1 MAEVKYRR
9 LLELIQE
16 LMNEK
21 GCDDKEKSAS
31 VLSAAEDY
39 GDEAV
44 DAINRFVSNFPA

>member
-1 MAEVKYRR
+1 MAEVKYQR

-21 GCDDKEKSAS
+21 GSDDKEKSAS

-39 GDEAV
+39 GDVAV
-44 DAINRFVSNFPA
+44 DAVQRFVANFPA